1 MRWQDLSLHSC
12 LWPCTSRPDLRPQAA
27 GKAVHRR
34 RLHSVSGTTGTLNSA
49 ENGALLIHPRLEELV
64 QAGAWGRWLH
74 RARTPGHE
82 PPARSLQQPCLELLP
97 PRSPDLALWNDPRL
111 LNIPSCFISFHFIVL
126 EEGNG
131 RENGFGWC
139 FGSLSWGAAGA
150 GWGEQGKRESAKIK
164 EVGWLS

>member
-12 LWPCTSRPDLRPQAA
+12 LWPCTSRPDLPPQAA

-49 ENGALLIHPRLEELV
+49 ENGALLIHRRLEELV

-82 PPARSLQQPCLELLP
+82 PPAHSLQQPCLELLP
-97 PRSPDLALWNDPRL
+97 PQSPDLALWNDPRL
-111 LNIPSCFISFHFIVL
+111 LNLPSCFISFYCI
-126 EEGNG
+126 G
-131 RENGFGWC
+131 RGQRE
-139 FGSLSWGAAGA
+139 
-150 GWGEQGKRESAKIK
+150 GKRLWLVFRIPYLGRSRGR
-164 EVGWLS
+164 VGRAGEERVSKDKRKGGK